1 MKKYKVYDVWMAFK
15 LANKN
20 FFGWMAVVW
29 FPVYVSLIYGDGA
42 NDSEPL
48 DDVVSMYFVSA
59 ILISF
64 IVFIQSIIIYLA
76 NNKYVVDVDSGLFTF
91 PRSDMENSFLAIVL
105 LFPYWNLMR
114 RRTVK
119 CSDIENFYLDTQRWS
134 EDTQV
139 SNGTTSKGVSKS
151 KTKKIQHVRYTLN
164 VVGTFGSANLTFLS
178 RQKRDEV
185 RNAIA
190 QCVKNKTGRSID
202 RKVAEF
208 S

>member
-1 MKKYKVYDVWMAFK
+1 MAFK

-20 FFGWMAVVW
+20 FFAWMAVVW
-29 FPVYVSLIYGDGA
+29 FPVYIAIFSSGGSS
-42 NDSEPL
+42 DSEPM
-48 DDVVSMYFVSA
+48 DDVMVGVYFASA

-76 NNKYVVDVDSGLFTF
+76 NHKYVVDTDSGMFTF
-91 PRSDMENSFLAIVL
+91 PRSDMENSFLAIIF

-119 CSDIENFYLDTQRWS
+119 CSDVENFYLDTQRWS

-139 SNGTTSKGVSKS
+139 SDGTTSNSVSKF
-151 KTKKIQHVRYTLN
+151 KTKKIKHVRYTLN
-164 VVGTFGSANLTFLS
+164 IVGAFGSANLTFLS

-190 QCVKNKTGRSID
+190 QCVKDKTGRSID